1 MPYFGQERFLSAEA
15 RGPLSDEL
23 YQRAVEVNTNFK
35 TGFAHLFQEQGLA
48 DSVNRLLRRTRE
60 IGANLI
66 AG

>member
-1 MPYFGQERFLSAEA
+1 MDLRLTDYALYLIASVLLTVWVGNTLFRNGRPFLVS
-15 RGPLSDEL
+15 
-23 YQRAVEVNTNFK
+23 V
-35 TGFAHLFQEQGLA
+35 FQEQGLA